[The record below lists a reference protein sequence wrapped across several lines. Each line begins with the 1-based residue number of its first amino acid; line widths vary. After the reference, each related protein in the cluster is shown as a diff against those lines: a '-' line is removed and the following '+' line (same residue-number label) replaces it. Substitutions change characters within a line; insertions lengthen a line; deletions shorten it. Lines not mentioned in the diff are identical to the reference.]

1 MRTTHRALAVTILF
15 VLLGGGLA
23 AVTAVGQEEGD
34 GGKKTVFTVGDPQGI
49 DNMNPIIGITLAAFE
64 AWNLQYPF
72 LTNKAA
78 KDFAIIPGLATSW
91 KGSEDG
97 LTWTYKLRPGM
108 KWSDGKPL
116 TAEDVAW
123 TINTSREEEWLNHST
138 TTTNLKAEA
147 KDATTLII
155 TSKVPDPKLP
165 GLDVYIMP
173 KHVYGPMT
181 ADEREKDPGEQGVGG
196 GPFVLEKFEKGQ
208 FARFAANPNF
218 YGGKPAVDEVVL
230 RKFNNGDA
238 MVAALKTGEIDAA
251 TDLSTSGLNELKQDE
266 NIQTVD
272 GFQGSMGDIV
282 INGGDG
288 LKKPHPALLDPK
300 VRTAIAHAIDR
311 ETIVSRALEGAG
323 KVQETLSTSPNP
335 KWTPELAPGDIPEFD
350 LEKAKKILDDAGYK
364 DTDGDGVREM
374 PNGGRP
380 LNFVYMVRS
389 DGINARPIAEFFTG
403 WLKEIGIATTR
414 KVADDTQLTTII
426 GEGDYDIFN
435 WSWTPYVDP
444 DNMLSYMTCD
454 QIADDPDNPTDYT
467 NDANYCDPG
476 YDKLYEQQKVEL
488 DDAKRVEI
496 VHEMLKRQAQ
506 WGVYNTL
513 FTEPEGQAYRKDRFT
528 GFVAQPAGDGPVIYS
543 NTSPSYPRLKP
554 VSATAAADDGDGGSS
569 SGAIIAIVAAGLLVL
584 GGGAFVLSRRRS
596 ADERE

>member
-1 MRTTHRALAVTILF
+1 MRTTRKALAATILF

-23 AVTAVGQEEGD
+23 AVTALGQEEGD

-49 DNMNPIIGITLAAFE
+49 DSMNPIIGITVAAFE

-78 KDFAIIPGLATSW
+78 KDFSVIPGLATSW
-91 KGSEDG
+91 KSSEDG

-138 TTTNLKAEA
+138 TTVNLKAEA
-147 KDATTLII
+147 KDATTLVI
-155 TSKVPDPKLP
+155 TSEVPDPKLP

-208 FARFAANPNF
+208 FARFRANPNF

-350 LEKAKKILDDAGYK
+350 LEKAKKILEDAGYK

-454 QIADDPDNPTDYT
+454 QIADDPDNPTDYY

-528 GFVAQPAGDGPVIYS
+528 GFVAQPEGDGPVIYS

-554 VSATAAADDGDGGSS
+554 VSATAAADGGDGGGS